1 MSASISWGAVEHQPE
16 RQQPQLREF
25 GEHREVI
32 AQPPVR
38 PAHPVGAIGHQGIE
52 SCRRHRAEPLVGTV
66 SIANP
71 AQVNGFRPAVDD
83 DIRRGLGILC
93 GNSEFTS
100 VVVTGACRDD
110 SQRNVGARQ
119 HLQRVG
125 DDAVTA
131 GDHDGV
137 GAFFERRA
145 DQITRVFG
153 AVADDFDDF
162 HAAVMQPGD
171 RGLRRCDGAP
181 CPDTGLVSAVTLLI
195 SRRLRSV
202 TESACRGSGFRPG
215 PASP

>member
-1 MSASISWGAVEHQPE
+1 MSASISSVAVEHQPE
-16 RQQPQLREF
+16 RQQPQLRQF

-38 PAHPVGAIGHQGIE
+38 PAHPVGAIGDQGIE
-52 SCRRHRAEPLVGTV
+52 SGCRHGAEPL
-66 SIANP
+66 IDFLRPLAALNP

-83 DIRRGLGILC
+83 DIRGGLGILC

-100 VVVTGACRDD
+100 VVVTGACRND

-137 GAFFERRA
+137 GAFFECRA
-145 DQITRVFG
+145 DQVTRVFG
-153 AVADDFDDF
+153 AIADDFDDF
-162 HAAVMQPGD
+162 HAAMVQPGN
-171 RGLRRCDGAP
+171 RGLCRCDGCAVPRHRIGQRGYLADFAP
-181 CPDTGLVSAVTLLI
+181 AQV
-195 SRRLRSV
+195 V
-202 TESACRGSGFRPG
+202 TESACRG
-215 PASP
+215 